1 MIFLMTKDSFLLQGF
16 WQLKDNHEMI
26 KINSLSEIKKVGNKP
41 FKVIIDTYHNHI
53 LDEEA
58 IKFLEKL
65 DAERIIVLA
74 PYHISKLKAK
84 APIYFVSRKESIKN
98 LLEITYGKHLQVQG
112 STPVQLN
119 LENGKRYSQ
128 TGTLKFSDP
137 TVDETTGSVTLW
149 AIFPNPNGDLLPGMY
164 VTALVDEGSRQ
175 NVLLVPQE
183 GVTHNAQ
190 GKATA
195 LILDKDDVVQLREI
209 EASKAIG
216 DQWVVTSGLQAGDR
230 VIVSGLQRIRPGIKA
245 RAISSSQ
252 ENASTESKQ

>member
-98 LLEITYGKHLQVQG
+98 LGNDSNLLIVFYVQIM
-112 STPVQLN
+112 PDDLVMQLH
-119 LENGKRYSQ
+119 R
-128 TGTLKFSDP
+128 F
-137 TVDETTGSVTLW
+137 
-149 AIFPNPNGDLLPGMY
+149 
-164 VTALVDEGSRQ
+164 
-175 NVLLVPQE
+175 
-183 GVTHNAQ
+183 
-190 GKATA
+190 
-195 LILDKDDVVQLREI
+195 
-209 EASKAIG
+209 
-216 DQWVVTSGLQAGDR
+216 
-230 VIVSGLQRIRPGIKA
+230 
-245 RAISSSQ
+245 
-252 ENASTESKQ
+252 

>member
-98 LLEITYGKHLQVQG
+98 LLEITYGKHLPHKN
-112 STPVQLN
+112 SQLC
-119 LENGKRYSQ
+119 
-128 TGTLKFSDP
+128 FS
-137 TVDETTGSVTLW
+137 
-149 AIFPNPNGDLLPGMY
+149 
-164 VTALVDEGSRQ
+164 
-175 NVLLVPQE
+175 
-183 GVTHNAQ
+183 HNQ
-190 GKATA
+190 FKIMQ
-195 LILDKDDVVQLREI
+195 LILKNKNGARITAVLRFFMHFY
-209 EASKAIG
+209 AF
-216 DQWVVTSGLQAGDR
+216 LC
-230 VIVSGLQRIRPGIKA
+230 
-245 RAISSSQ
+245 SSS
-252 ENASTESKQ
+252 NPLRMVSSTFAGISASSARERPAVWTGGWTIMSIFLPFFMYSWSS

>member
-84 APIYFVSRKESIKN
+84 APIYFVSRKAKAPIYFVSRKESIKN
-98 LLEITYGKHLQVQG
+98 LLEITYGKHLPHKNSQLCFSHNQFKIMQLILKNKNESNIT
-112 STPVQLN
+112 STLN
-119 LENGKRYSQ
+119 ISQ
-128 TGTLKFSDP
+128 QTLKIQKFNIMYKLKLRRMSDI
-137 TVDETTGSVTLW
+137 VTLG
-149 AIFPNPNGDLLPGMY
+149 I
-164 VTALVDEGSRQ
+164 
-175 NVLLVPQE
+175 
-183 GVTHNAQ
+183 
-190 GKATA
+190 
-195 LILDKDDVVQLREI
+195 
-209 EASKAIG
+209 
-216 DQWVVTSGLQAGDR
+216 TSYF
-230 VIVSGLQRIRPGIKA
+230 
-245 RAISSSQ
+245 
-252 ENASTESKQ
+252 

>member
-84 APIYFVSRKESIKN
+84 APIYFVSRKESIKR
-98 LLEITYGKHLQVQG
+98 IPSADATSPPPHICA
-112 STPVQLN
+112 S
-119 LENGKRYSQ
+119 
-128 TGTLKFSDP
+128 
-137 TVDETTGSVTLW
+137 GSV
-149 AIFPNPNGDLLPGMY
+149 A
-164 VTALVDEGSRQ
+164 
-175 NVLLVPQE
+175 
-183 GVTHNAQ
+183 
-190 GKATA
+190 
-195 LILDKDDVVQLREI
+195 
-209 EASKAIG
+209 
-216 DQWVVTSGLQAGDR
+216 
-230 VIVSGLQRIRPGIKA
+230 
-245 RAISSSQ
+245 
-252 ENASTESKQ
+252 

>member
-84 APIYFVSRKESIKN
+84 APIYFVSRKESIKIMQLILKN
-98 LLEITYGKHLQVQG
+98 KNESNIT
-112 STPVQLN
+112 STLN
-119 LENGKRYSQ
+119 ISQ
-128 TGTLKFSDP
+128 QTLKIQKFNIMYKLKLRRMSDI
-137 TVDETTGSVTLW
+137 VTLG
-149 AIFPNPNGDLLPGMY
+149 I
-164 VTALVDEGSRQ
+164 
-175 NVLLVPQE
+175 
-183 GVTHNAQ
+183 
-190 GKATA
+190 
-195 LILDKDDVVQLREI
+195 
-209 EASKAIG
+209 
-216 DQWVVTSGLQAGDR
+216 TSYF
-230 VIVSGLQRIRPGIKA
+230 
-245 RAISSSQ
+245 
-252 ENASTESKQ
+252 